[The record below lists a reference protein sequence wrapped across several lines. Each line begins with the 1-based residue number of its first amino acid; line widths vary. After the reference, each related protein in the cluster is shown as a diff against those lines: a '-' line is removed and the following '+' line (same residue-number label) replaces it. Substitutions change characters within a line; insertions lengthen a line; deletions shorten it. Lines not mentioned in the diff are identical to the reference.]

1 MADKVNLRR
10 SLLQQRQS
18 LTVEVWQEKSQK
30 ICENLSNF
38 SLYQQAKT
46 ILTYISFRQE
56 PDLQYLVTLAIKSDH
71 EKKWGLPCC
80 QAELLTWHEWHIDD
94 LLIKNHYGILEPIIE
109 TPTISPEQ
117 VDLILVPAIACDRDK
132 YRLGYGGGFYD
143 RLFTLPA
150 WQKQPRIGIIF
161 DFAYIDHVPK
171 DEWDMPLSAICTER
185 GIFE

>member
-1 MADKVNLRR
+1 MSEKVNLRR
-10 SLLQQRQS
+10 SLLEKRKS

-30 ICENLSNF
+30 ICQNLSNF
-38 SLYQQAKT
+38 SLYKQAKT

-56 PDLQYLVTLAIKSDH
+56 PDLQYLLTLATKSDQS
-71 EKKWGLPCC
+71 KKWGLPRC
-80 QAELLTWHEWHIDD
+80 QGEILTWHEWHIDD
-94 LLIKNHYGILEPIIE
+94 QLMKNHYGILEPAVNTAIIL
-109 TPTISPEQ
+109 PEQ

-150 WQKQPRIGIIF
+150 WQKQPRIGIVF